1 MDRTNTVVLT
11 VHNKEKTVG
20 AILNG
25 ILMSSSAFTTNVVV
39 VLDGCTDD
47 TRRVVENAIE
57 TRPDHRIAIRL
68 IETDDVWE
76 TRANNA
82 GMRLADTDHVTLIQ
96 DDMLIK
102 HPSWDRALLEVFD
115 SRKVFAVSGRA
126 SHDFS
131 LRNGQFVPEN
141 LSGREFPLGLSS
153 LLGRAVG
160 RFMRKFRPFW
170 IYRFWGPVS
179 VALTVNRGPLML
191 RRELVVQLGYLD
203 EAFAPFE
210 LDDVDLCCR
219 AFKSWGLKSASR
231 PIYYEEVGGSKATSS
246 ISSEMS
252 ERCIR
257 KNTTL
262 LKSRH
267 AELAIP

>member
-1 MDRTNTVVLT
+1 METTNTVILT

-20 AILNG
+20 TILDG
-25 ILMSSSAFTTNVVV
+25 ILSNSSNFTTTVVV

-47 TRRVVENAIE
+47 SKRVVEESIKAR
-57 TRPDHRIAIRL
+57 TDRRIALRL
-68 IETDDVWE
+68 IETNDVWE

-82 GMRLADTDHVTLIQ
+82 GMRLAETDYVTIIQ

-102 HPSWDRALLEVFD
+102 HPAWDHALLDVFS
-115 SRKVFAVSGRA
+115 SRELFAVSGRA

-131 LRNGQFVPEN
+131 LRNGQFAPEN
-141 LSGREFPLGLSS
+141 LSGREFPLGIRS

-160 RFMRKFRPFW
+160 RFMLKLRPFW
-170 IYRFWGPVS
+170 IYRFWGPVA
-179 VALTVNRGPLML
+179 VALAVNRGPLML
-191 RRELVVQLGYLD
+191 RRDLLLQLGYLD

-210 LDDVDLCCR
+210 LDDLDLCCR
-219 AFKSWGLKSASR
+219 AFKTWGLKSASR
-231 PIYYEEVGGSKATSS
+231 PLYYKEIGGSKATSS

-257 KNTTL
+257 KNTAL
-262 LKSRH
+262 IKDRH
-267 AELAIP
+267 EGLAVR

>member
-11 VHNKEKTVG
+11 IHNKEKTVD

-25 ILMSSSAFTTNVVV
+25 IFTLSSAFTTNVVL
-39 VLDGCTDD
+39 VLDGCTDGS
-47 TRRVVENAIE
+47 RRVVENAIQ
-57 TRPDHRIAIRL
+57 TRPDRRMAIRL

-82 GMRLADTDHVTLIQ
+82 GMRLADTDYVTLIQ

-102 HPSWDRALLEVFD
+102 HYSWDRVLLEVFD
-115 SRKVFAVSGRA
+115 SKQVFAVSGRA

-131 LRNGQFVPEN
+131 LRNGQFAPEN
-141 LSGREFPLGLSS
+141 LSGREFPLGLNS

-160 RFMRKFRPFW
+160 RFMRVFRTYW
-170 IYRFWGPVS
+170 IYRFWGPVA

-219 AFKSWGLKSASR
+219 AFKLWGLKSASR
-231 PIYYEEVGGSKATSS
+231 PIYYEEVGGSKATSP

-252 ERCIR
+252 KRCII

-262 LKSRH
+262 LKAQH
-267 AELAIP
+267 ADLATP